1 MSVQQVVCMAVA
13 SVASD
18 KRYFGIHS
26 IPLLAVCERLV
37 NGMLSEEAP
46 ITFNRATLLAPA
58 GCFLVPDLQ

>member
-1 MSVQQVVCMAVA
+1 MTVP

-18 KRYFGIHS
+18 RRYFGIHS
-26 IPLLAVCERLV
+26 ILLLAMCERLV

-46 ITFNRATLLAPA
+46 IPFNTATLLAPA